1 MVASSAGIA
10 NFCPKKLMGL
20 SENRSKMIMLNACD
34 SNPPGASI
42 VEYLIMESTDPTP
55 EVVKTV
61 EWEVLNQI
69 HLNFLGDIK
78 STEKLGVCA
87 TGKQYLVW
95 NQIDANTVTLV
106 GVDSNQ
112 IGAHG
117 IQNFDT
123 KNSKICG
130 PLEMRCVDG
139 TSAVVMIGKDCLDK
153 TKWVVQVFRGN
164 QNKLANNRG
173 AGIIRLDPTGPIA
186 SVQVLR
192 EGENILIIAY
202 DEKDDIVAGRIVF
215 VNQYQI
221 TVKDVSP
228 REEAGTTNYTMTL
241 GTDPKGVTAD
251 ASIVLAMED
260 PSLRTEVTVTKG
272 EVVKLGDSGKYALG
286 SMFSLNGPVFDMKI
300 IDRDSDSKDEE
311 KEIKMLRDDDK
322 KAKVAT
328 PGWKVTG
335 RASSV
340 LNLSAVNPHV
350 RFFSPTKIGQ

>member
-1 MVASSAGIA
+1 MVASTAGIA

-20 SENRSKMIMLNACD
+20 SENRSKIIMLNACD
-34 SNPPGASI
+34 SNPTGASI
-42 VEYLIMESTDPTP
+42 VEYLIMKSTDPTP
-55 EVVKTV
+55 GVAKTV
-61 EWEVLNQI
+61 QWEVLNQI
-69 HLNFLGDIK
+69 HLNFLGEIK
-78 STEKLGVCA
+78 STENLGVCA
-87 TGKQYLVW
+87 TGNQYLVW

-106 GVDSNQ
+106 GVDSYQ

-123 KNSKICG
+123 KNSQICG
-130 PLEMRCVDG
+130 PLELRCVEG
-139 TSAVVMIGKDCLDK
+139 TSAVVMIGTDCLDK

-173 AGIIRLDPTGPIA
+173 AGIIKLAPTGTIA

-202 DEKDDIVAGRIVF
+202 DEQDDMVAARIVF

-221 TVKDVSP
+221 TVLDASP
-228 REEAGTTNYTMTL
+228 SLEFGTTNYKMTL
-241 GTDPKGVTAD
+241 GTDPKGVTTD
-251 ASIVLAMED
+251 ARIVLAMED
-260 PSLRTEVTVTKG
+260 PGLKTQVTLTKG
-272 EVVKLGDSGKYALG
+272 EMVKPADNAKYVLDTT
-286 SMFSLNGPVFDMKI
+286 FSLNGPVFDVQI
-300 IDRDSDSKDEE
+300 IDRNPDPKHED
-311 KEIKMLRDDDK
+311 KETKMLRDDGK
-322 KAKVAT
+322 KAKDAI

-350 RFFSPTKIGQ
+350 RFFSPKK